1 MTHKKANIKAHLNI
15 KIAVD
20 WKKSRTWGY
29 NPRAT
34 VWVYYKDQ
42 SARTEGSA
50 SGCGY
55 DKKSAAVGQALNANE
70 AFYKFLEENKALE
83 KAARAKLYAV
93 DVFKKGRKKERHFS
107 ISGKGLGTLES
118 FLRFFGCYTVADF
131 SGDMFDGVEYRSKK

>member
-1 MTHKKANIKAHLNI
+1 MTPKKARIKAHLNI

-55 DKKSAAVGQALNANE
+55 DKKSAAVGQALNENE
-70 AFYKFLEENKALE
+70 VFYKFLEENKALE

-93 DVFKKGRKKERHFS
+93 DVFKKGRKRVKRFS

-118 FLRFFGCYTVADF
+118 FLRFFGCYTVAEF
-131 SGDMFDGVEYRSKK
+131 SGDMFDAVEYRSKK